1 MYLFHFFFVLHL
13 TIFFCFLR
21 LSLFLF
27 VRLLFVGSISVSLF
41 MRVRLFVDGIDGRN
55 NPVVFVGGDD
65 GGDGGV
71 RIAYDGRNGT
81 KTS

>member
-1 MYLFHFFFVLHL
+1 
-13 TIFFCFLR
+13 
-21 LSLFLF
+21 
-27 VRLLFVGSISVSLF
+27 